1 MHFDFQLSSLFM
13 DHAITALCAVFKVKR
28 MTNSAFPKCALL
40 ICPRTFV
47 YLIEANDI
55 RFAVIGISFSVGTY
69 GFKS

>member
-28 MTNSAFPKCALL
+28 MTNSAFPKC
-40 ICPRTFV
+40 